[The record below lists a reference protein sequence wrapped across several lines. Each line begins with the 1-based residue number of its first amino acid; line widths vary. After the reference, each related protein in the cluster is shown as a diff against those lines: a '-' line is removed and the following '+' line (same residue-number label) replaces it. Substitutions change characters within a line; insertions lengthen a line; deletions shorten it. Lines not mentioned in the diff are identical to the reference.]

1 MRQLLLVLV
10 VGLAGAGGAVAQTLP
25 QAAAEQRDAWFAEC
39 RSFGGRPEAGPDFAT
54 RRDLNGDGV
63 DDVVLS
69 VNGMN
74 CNGAYTALCPGQACP
89 LAVFLSGPG
98 GHRRA
103 FRENVHAWQLLPP
116 GGAAVFEAAWLPS
129 HCGPR
134 PRTRDGCS
142 ARYAITG
149 QAVTEIAATTRPRQT
164 PPQQD
169 QAQTQNQGRQGGRA
183 AAPGGA
189 APSGAWQLRPV
200 QGRGDAAMAE
210 GPGVVAGMALFCNGP
225 VPMAAFTLRALPPP
239 GRTVVTF
246 AFATGRVDAP
256 IAPAQGSPR
265 NVWYADL
272 RASRLPRLLA
282 GNEASVPLLINGGQ
296 QGRLSLAGSTAAIT
310 AALAP
315 CYPF

>member
-1 MRQLLLVLV
+1 MLRLV
-10 VGLAGAGGAVAQTLP
+10 VAVIALIATAEGAMAQGLP
-25 QAAAEQRDAWFAEC
+25 AAAAAQRDEWFAEC
-39 RSFGGRPEAGPDFAT
+39 RSFGGRPEAGPEFAT
-54 RRDLNGDGV
+54 LRDLNGDGV

-103 FRENVHAWQLLPP
+103 FRETVHGWQLLPA
-116 GGAAVFEAAWLPS
+116 GGAAAFEAQWLPS

-134 PRTRDGCS
+134 PHTRDGCA
-142 ARYAITG
+142 ARYAISG
-149 QAVTEIAATTRPRQT
+149 QRVTEVSATAAPRQAA
-164 PPQQD
+164 PQGQ
-169 QAQTQNQGRQGGRA
+169 QGGRQA

-189 APSGAWQLRPV
+189 APAGAWQLRPV

-210 GPGVVAGMALFCNGP
+210 GPGVVAAMALFCNGP

-239 GRTVVTF
+239 GQTVVTF
-246 AFATGRVDAP
+246 AFAAGRVDAA
-256 IAPAQGSPR
+256 IAPAPGGPR
-265 NVWYADL
+265 NVWYAPL
-272 RASRLPRLLA
+272 NASRLPRLLA
-282 GNEASVPLLINGGQ
+282 GSEASVPLLINGGQ
-296 QGRLSLAGSTAAIT
+296 QGRLSLAGSTAAIR
-310 AALAP
+310 AALTP

>member
-1 MRQLLLVLV
+1 MRLLLVAL
-10 VGLAGAGGAVAQTLP
+10 LALLAVAGGAMAQPLP
-25 QAAAEQRDAWFAEC
+25 PAADAQRAEWFAEC
-39 RSFGGRPEAGPDFAT
+39 RSFGGRPEAGPRFAT
-54 RRDLNGDGV
+54 LRDLNGDGT
-63 DDVVLS
+63 DDVILS
-69 VNGMN
+69 ASGLM
-74 CNGAYTALCPGQACP
+74 CHGAISALCAGQACP
-89 LAVFLSGPG
+89 LAVFLSGHG
-98 GHRRA
+98 GHVRA
-103 FRENVHAWQLLPP
+103 FRENVHAWTLLP
-116 GGAAVFEAAWLPS
+116 GGGPAAFEAEWLPS
-129 HCGPR
+129 HCGRR

-149 QAVTEIAATTRPRQT
+149 QSVTEVSATATPRQ
-164 PPQQD
+164 PPSQGQQ
-169 QAQTQNQGRQGGRA
+169 QGQQQGGRA

-189 APSGAWQLRPV
+189 ARAGAWQLRPV

-239 GRTVVTF
+239 GQPVVTF
-246 AFATGRVDAP
+246 AFAAGRVDAP
-256 IAPAQGSPR
+256 IVAMQGSPR

-296 QGRLSLAGSTAAIT
+296 QGRLSLTGSTAAIR

-315 CYPF
+315 CYRF